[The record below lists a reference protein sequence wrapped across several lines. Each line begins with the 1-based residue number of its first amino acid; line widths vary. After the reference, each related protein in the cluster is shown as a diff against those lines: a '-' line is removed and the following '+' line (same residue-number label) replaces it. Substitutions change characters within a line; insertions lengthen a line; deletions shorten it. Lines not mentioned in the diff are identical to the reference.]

1 MKYYMQTYESTV
13 MSNDASASERWVPWV
28 SQLYSIPQSNATGS
42 HANVS
47 ICILVMEQIA
57 YLLLD
62 SPLLGG
68 RSIKQN
74 ESRSHAMQSL

>member
-1 MKYYMQTYESTV
+1 MQAYESTV
-13 MSNDASASERWVPWV
+13 MSNNASARERLVPWV
-28 SQLYSIPQSNATGS
+28 SQLSYIPQSNATGS

-47 ICILVMEQIA
+47 ICILVMEQIV
-57 YLLLD
+57 YLLLG

-74 ESRSHAMQSL
+74 ESWYHAMQSL